1 MEGREACKVVHLI
14 TTREHRN
21 QDDSNIIKQ
30 ITEVHRAIHFS
41 MPWNGVAKFLRVRSF
56 VA

>member
-1 MEGREACKVVHLI
+1 MERREACKVVHLI
-14 TTREHRN
+14 ITREHPN

-30 ITEVHRAIHFS
+30 ITEVHRAILFS
-41 MPWNGVAKFLRVRSF
+41 MRWNAAAKSLRVKSF

>member
-1 MEGREACKVVHLI
+1 MERREACKVVHLI
-14 TTREHRN
+14 TTREHPN

-30 ITEVHRAIHFS
+30 ITEVHRAILFS
-41 MPWNGVAKFLRVRSF
+41 MLWNVVGKFLRVRSF